1 MKSSKVI
8 TAALSGCLAVSLI
21 LAPAALAADS
31 SQAVPGTDQAQA
43 AASTDRINEIMQYL
57 EQYNVEGIDQDTL
70 IRGAID
76 GMVNTLND
84 PYSQYF
90 DKDEAAAFSHA
101 VDLEYV
107 GIGIRMVYTA
117 KELYIEEVVAGS
129 PAEQAG
135 LKRGDT
141 ILKINGVKIQDT
153 KGDELSGT
161 AGTKVSL
168 LVSRKGVLKTFSVKR
183 SEMASTSVT
192 SKMLGQNIAYISI
205 GGFTQ
210 NADEEFTAALDKMRA
225 GGMKSLVLDLRDNT
239 GGYMDSAYNI
249 ASQFMDKGIMM
260 YTSDQSGALTPVTIT
275 NGSKIGVPVVVLT
288 NEYTASASE
297 ALTGALHDNKL
308 ATVVGTR
315 SFGKAR
321 IQSLIPVSDGAEL
334 KLTTQKYLTPSKEDF
349 NHIGLSPDIEVQGK
363 TAQLITALQIA
374 GMNRI
379 TASGDNHI
387 LDVNGSPFAG
397 NVGLI
402 KQGNTIYASSRV
414 LAALLESEVSWDA
427 KNKKVLV
434 TNGTGK
440 VSGFALA
447 SKEAL
452 SQNNET
458 FIDVKAFQQKFPS
471 LVWSYNAAQNLLKL
485 SVK

>member
-1 MKSSKVI
+1 MKSGKLT
-8 TAALSGCLAVSLI
+8 TAVLSGCLAVSLI

-31 SQAVPGTDQAQA
+31 SEAAAGTDNKQA
-43 AASTDRINEIMQYL
+43 AASTDLINEIMQYL
-57 EQYNVEGIDQDTL
+57 EQYNVEGVDQDTL
-70 IRGAID
+70 VRGAID
-76 GMVNTLND
+76 GMVNTLDD

-90 DKDEAAAFSHA
+90 DKDEAAEFSHA

-107 GIGIRMVYTA
+107 GIGVRMMYTS
-117 KELYIEEVVAGS
+117 KELYIEEVMPGS

-141 ILKINGVKIQDT
+141 ILKVNGVRVEDT
-153 KGDELSGT
+153 EGDELSGT
-161 AGTKVSL
+161 AGSKVTL
-168 LVSRKGVLKTFSVKR
+168 LVSRKGVMKSYSVKR
-183 SEMASTSVT
+183 SEIASTSVT
-192 SKMLGQNIAYISI
+192 SKMLGQKIAYISI
-205 GGFTQ
+205 SGFTQ

-225 GGMKSLVLDLRDNT
+225 GGMKSMVLDLRDNT

-249 ASQFMDKGIMM
+249 ASKFMDKGIMM
-260 YTSDQSGALTPVTIT
+260 YTSDQSGVLTPVTIT
-275 NGSKIGVPVVVLT
+275 DGSKIGVPVVILT

-321 IQSLIPVSDGAEL
+321 IQSLIPVSNGAEL

-349 NHIGLSPDIEVQGK
+349 NHIGLSPDIEIQGK

-374 GMNRI
+374 GMTSI
-379 TASGDNHI
+379 TAAGDNHI
-387 LDVNGSPFAG
+387 LDVNGVPFAG

-414 LAALLESEVSWDA
+414 LAALMEGEVSWDA

-434 TNGTGK
+434 TNGAGK
-440 VSGFALA
+440 ASGFALA

-452 SQNNET
+452 SQDNET
-458 FIDVKAFQQKFPS
+458 FIDVKAFQKKFPS
-471 LVWSYNAAQNLLKL
+471 LVWSYNAAQNQLKL

>member
-31 SQAVPGTDQAQA
+31 SQAAPGTDQAQA
-43 AASTDRINEIMQYL
+43 AASTNRINEIMQYL

-168 LVSRKGVLKTFSVKR
+168 LVSRKGMLKTFSVKR

-275 NGSKIGVPVVVLT
+275 DGSKIGVPVVVLT

-349 NHIGLSPDIEVQGK
+349 NHIGLTPDIEVQGK

-471 LVWSYNAAQNLLKL
+471 LVWNYNAAQNLLKL